1 MQDFLET
8 LGIEHWLAIGSA
20 VLALA
25 SFILN
30 LRLVARQEKRNAVA
44 MKLAH
49 DSDIIRWADEA
60 LSILAAAQEVLIE
73 KGVSYNDVDFRA
85 RRSTVRAQL
94 SALIDR
100 GRLFFPNRTDP
111 LHGQEKEV
119 GFQGYRQ
126 PILDALVGA
135 YDFFSNAGAAPGPD
149 VAASQTIRNYSK
161 TFMSEVF
168 KAVDP
173 VRRGEKVKEL
183 TS

>member
-1 MQDFLET
+1 MQDFFET

-49 DSDIIRWADEA
+49 DSDIIRWADEVIA
-60 LSILAAAQEVLIE
+60 LLAAAQEMVAE
-73 KGVSYNDVDFRA
+73 KGVSFGDAEFPA
-85 RRSTVRAQL
+85 RRSSVRAQL

-100 GRLFFPNRTDP
+100 GRLFFPNRED
-111 LHGQEKEV
+111 GDYGKDKEA
-119 GFQGYRQ
+119 GYQGRRH
-126 PILDALVGA
+126 PALDILVDAYAHINDSGA
-135 YDFFSNAGAAPGPD
+135 SPGPD
-149 VAASQTIRNYSK
+149 RDAIAALTSVRRK
-161 TFMSEVF
+161 FLAEVF
-168 KAVDP
+168 QAVDP